1 MAFIIMS
8 TPTKRIAFHTL
19 GCKLNYSETSTISR
33 DLIHNGF
40 EKVDYQDTADIYVI
54 NTCSVTDNADKEA
67 RKLIRQ
73 AKRSNPSANIA
84 VIGCYAQLNPDEIAD
99 IDGVD
104 IVIGAEEKFNLLE
117 HLNELSVKEEK
128 MILGSDINNVHLFE
142 PSYSIGDRTRSYL
155 KIQDGCD
162 YTCSFCTIP
171 LARGKSRSG
180 TINATIA
187 LAKEVALAGAKEIV
201 LTGVN
206 IGDFGAGS
214 DETLLDL
221 LIELDEIEGVQRFRI
236 SSIEPNLLNNDII
249 TFCNMSKKFVPH
261 FHIPLQS
268 GSNKILK
275 AMRRRYDRDLYLD
288 RINSIKSLNSDT
300 CIGVDVMVGFPG
312 ESDEDFLETYNFLN
326 ELDISYLHVFTY
338 SERQN
343 TYAIQIN
350 ETIPKPVK
358 AERSKTLHALSNK
371 KRRLFYDQF
380 ISTKRDVLFEN
391 VRNGKL
397 FGHTDNYIKV
407 EVEKYQNRSNQI
419 HSIKLTENRGD
430 FVMGIF

>member
-1 MAFIIMS
+1 MS

-275 AMRRRYDRDLYLD
+275 AMRRRYDRDLYVD

-397 FGHTDNYIKV
+397 LGHTDNYIKV

>member
-128 MILGSDINNVHLFE
+128 LILGSDINNVHLFE

-275 AMRRRYDRDLYLD
+275 AMRRRYDRDLYVD

>member
-1 MAFIIMS
+1 MS

-117 HLNELSVKEEK
+117 YLNELSVKEEK
-128 MILGSDINNVHLFE
+128 MILGSDIDNVHLFE

-180 TINATIA
+180 TINATTA

-275 AMRRRYDRDLYLD
+275 AMRRRYDRDLYVD

-326 ELDISYLHVFTY
+326 DLDISYLHVFTY

-350 ETIPKPVK
+350 ETISKPVK

-397 FGHTDNYIKV
+397 LGHTDNYIKV

-419 HSIKLTENRGD
+419 HPIRLTENRGD
-430 FVMGIF
+430 FVMGTF

>member
-1 MAFIIMS
+1 MS

-128 MILGSDINNVHLFE
+128 MILGSDIDNVHLFE

-275 AMRRRYDRDLYLD
+275 AMRRRYDRDLYVD

-326 ELDISYLHVFTY
+326 DLDISYLHVFTY

-397 FGHTDNYIKV
+397 LGHTDNYIKV

>member
-1 MAFIIMS
+1 MS

-275 AMRRRYDRDLYLD
+275 AMRRRYDRDLYVD

-326 ELDISYLHVFTY
+326 DLDISYLHVFTY

>member
-1 MAFIIMS
+1 MS

-128 MILGSDINNVHLFE
+128 IILGSNIDNVHLFE

-214 DETLLDL
+214 DETLLGL

-275 AMRRRYDRDLYLD
+275 AMRRRYDRDLYVD

-326 ELDISYLHVFTY
+326 DLDISYLHVFTY

-350 ETIPKPVK
+350 EIIPKPVK